1 MPVFNIIVIIL
12 RWRNNSD
19 NLKTILKW
27 MLAISSMESYPVG
40 KENLS
45 SGQGPLTLRKKVLGA
60 RDRGATAT
68 ERHAQQ
74 EWRTPLPK
82 ITELASYMAEAS
94 RFRSSCCF
102 PSSNITCH
110 SQGVTSDRPPPG
122 RKCSGERALC
132 LSHFSQESSGQL
144 GCWEGTEQGYGSG
157 ASWLRLTT
165 FEGKTDLKLEH
176 WFQTQRRGV
185 RVP

>member
-1 MPVFNIIVIIL
+1 MPGFNIIVIIL
-12 RWRNNSD
+12 RWTNNSD

-27 MLAISSMESYPVG
+27 MSAISSMESYPVG
-40 KENLS
+40 KESLS

-102 PSSNITCH
+102 PSSNVTCH
-110 SQGVTSDRPPPG
+110 SHGRHHSWQASPLRDPQEGNVLGSERYASPTSPRNLLDG
-122 RKCSGERALC
+122 
-132 LSHFSQESSGQL
+132 
-144 GCWEGTEQGYGSG
+144 
-157 ASWLRLTT
+157 
-165 FEGKTDLKLEH
+165 
-176 WFQTQRRGV
+176 
-185 RVP
+185 

>member
-1 MPVFNIIVIIL
+1 MPGFNIIVIIL

-27 MLAISSMESYPVG
+27 MSAISSMESYPVG
-40 KENLS
+40 KESLS

-102 PSSNITCH
+102 PSSNATRH
-110 SQGVTSDRPPPG
+110 SHGITSDRPRLSGTP
-122 RKCSGERALC
+122 RKEM
-132 LSHFSQESSGQL
+132 F
-144 GCWEGTEQGYGSG
+144 WG
-157 ASWLRLTT
+157 ASAMPLPLPPEIFWIAEILRGNWARLWLWGFLA
-165 FEGKTDLKLEH
+165 
-176 WFQTQRRGV
+176 
-185 RVP
+185 